1 MSDLTI
7 VPNDFNAEQAV
18 LGQWLS
24 DDSKRTSF
32 LLHPVPPEAFYWEEH
47 VLIAS
52 AIRKLAGESKPADP
66 VTVAAELE
74 RVHKL
79 DYCGGIAYLRKLVEN
94 TCTRENTAYYVA
106 NVRDMKRR
114 RNVIEAA
121 RDAFDQGFNL
131 ALSTAE
137 VRSTLSAA
145 LADEFEQKDRTFM
158 DIAQEGMSQF
168 EEQEKTR
175 SSWATPRIEYIS
187 SILDA
192 FRPGRVG
199 IIAGLPGTGKSSI
212 AAWWVLKNAMHGIP
226 CAFISLEMDRLQ
238 IFNRLIAEET
248 GLENEHIDR
257 CQLTDPEQSL
267 YAKAANGIAEYPIR
281 IIDDC
286 PATEDEVLGAIQRAA
301 AIHGCRFIVVDYLQ
315 LVYAAGRGLS
325 RNEELSRFTARLK
338 TAARELNV
346 YILEVSQLSRD
357 SVKESRKPRLQD
369 LRDSGGLEQNADDVL
384 LLSETTDSTPE
395 KANILCDVAKHRS
408 GKRGVCVLT
417 FDKQCQ
423 RWSSTGGAPAL
434 EEGKHGRA

>member
-1 MSDLTI
+1 MSDPIT
-7 VPNDFNAEQAV
+7 VPNDFNAEQAL

-24 DDSKRTSF
+24 DDPKRTSF
-32 LLHPVPPEAFYWEEH
+32 LLHPVPAEAFYWEEH

-52 AIRKLAGESKPADP
+52 AIHKLASESRPADP

-74 RVHKL
+74 RERNL
-79 DYCGGIAYLRKLVEN
+79 DRCGGIAYLRKLVEII
-94 TCTRENTAYYVA
+94 CTRENTAYYAA
-106 NVRDMKRR
+106 NVLDMKKRR
-114 RNVIEAA
+114 IVIEAA
-121 RDAFDQGFNL
+121 RDAYEQGFNL

-145 LADEFEQKDRTFM
+145 LVNGFEQKDMTFL
-158 DIAQEGMSQF
+158 DIAQEGMNQF
-168 EEQEKTR
+168 EELDKKRE
-175 SSWATPRIEYIS
+175 SWPSPRIGVLNGT
-187 SILDA
+187 LDA

-199 IIAGLPGTGKSSI
+199 IVAGLPGTGKSSL
-212 AAWWVLKNAMHGIP
+212 AAWWVLKNAAHDIP
-226 CAFISLEMDRLQ
+226 CAFISLEMGRLQ

-257 CQLTDPEQSL
+257 CELSDSERER
-267 YAKAANGIAEYPIR
+267 YAKAANAIAEYPIH

-286 PATEDEVLGAIQRAA
+286 PATEDDVIGAIQRAA
-301 AIHGCRFIVVDYLQ
+301 TIHGCRFIVVDYLQ
-315 LVYAAGRGLS
+315 LAYATGRGSS

-338 TAARELNV
+338 TVAKELNV
-346 YILEVSQLSRD
+346 YVLEVSQLSRD

-384 LLSETTDSTPE
+384 LLSEMTDSTPD

-408 GKRGVCVLT
+408 GKRGVCVLI

-423 RWSSTGGAPAL
+423 RWSSTDNAPVEDGEA
-434 EEGKHGRA
+434 